1 MFILA
6 AFAACAA
13 SIMRAQQ
20 ARLVLKKPEGVMD
33 GRGINDP
40 LYCSDAVPGG
50 VGDRRSA
57 FALLWQAAERGRW
70 CANAHRYYRC
80 TPVVTMR

>member
-13 SIMRAQQ
+13 SIMRVAQ
-20 ARLVLKKPEGVMD
+20 AGLVLKKYEGVID

-40 LYCSDAVPGG
+40 LYRSDAVPGG
-50 VGDRRSA
+50 VGDPRSA
-57 FALLWQAAERGRW
+57 FALLWQAAERRRWFTCGR
-70 CANAHRYYRC
+70 
-80 TPVVTMR
+80 MI

>member
-1 MFILA
+1 
-6 AFAACAA
+6 
-13 SIMRAQQ
+13 
-20 ARLVLKKPEGVMD
+20 MD
-33 GRGINDP
+33 GHGINDP
-40 LYCSDAVPGG
+40 LYRCDAVPGG